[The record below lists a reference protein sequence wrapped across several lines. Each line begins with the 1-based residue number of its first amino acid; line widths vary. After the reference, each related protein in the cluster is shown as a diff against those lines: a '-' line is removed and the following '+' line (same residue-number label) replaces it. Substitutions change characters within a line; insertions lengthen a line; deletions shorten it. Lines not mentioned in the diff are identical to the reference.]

1 MEQVLILNRLL
12 DKYENSKHL
21 TQPGASTRRVMLRID
36 KKELPEYQREIAAVR
51 DRYNQAA
58 RELERDGL
66 VQLEWIS
73 GQPVF
78 SHVIL
83 ELSNVE
89 RAYSL
94 AGRQHPRA
102 AAQQVYELIQAV
114 LQNVTTPWIAAWR
127 DDVSQTLQQSWKL
140 PSLCKKEGA
149 FLADFLKML
158 SCYDGLAGEITTVRA
173 FSIRCFQNSKRFE
186 WEFQEDFLRIAE
198 RYHRELDEL
207 CSQQDMSSRDKLA
220 FLGIYAHPELYQ
232 MSGCCSLL
240 TKTGQIDLSP
250 LFPVGIA
257 LPSTAVDSIT
267 GFSLEMVNRIVFIEN
282 KTNYE
287 EYLLTELAQNE
298 LVFYHGGFL
307 SPQKHIL
314 LEQLAASLSDEVDV
328 VFWADIDLGGFQMFE
343 RLHQIFPQLCPMRM
357 SGQDVERYREF
368 GLARQMAY
376 LQYLQDALNK
386 GQFLLF
392 QGAIEKI
399 LHYGVTIEQEVF
411 LS

>member
-1 MEQVLILNRLL
+1 MLILNRLL

-21 TQPGASTRRVMLRID
+21 TRPGASTRRVMLRID
-36 KKELPEYQREIAAVR
+36 RKELPEYQREIAAVR

-102 AAQQVYELIQAV
+102 AAQQIYAIIQAV
-114 LQNVTTPWIAAWR
+114 LQNATTPWIIAWR
-127 DDVSQTLQQSWKL
+127 DDVSQTLQQTWKL
-140 PSLCKKEGA
+140 PSLCKKGSA
-149 FLADFLKML
+149 FLVNFLKIL
-158 SCYDGLAGEITTVRA
+158 SCYDGLAGETTTVRA

-186 WEFQEDFLRIAE
+186 RAFQEDFLRIAE
-198 RYHRELDEL
+198 RYHRELNEL
-207 CSQQDMSSRDKLA
+207 CAQQKMSDSGKLA

-232 MSGCCSLL
+232 MSGCCSIL
-240 TKTGQIDLSP
+240 TKTGRIDLTP
-250 LFPVGIA
+250 LFPAGLA
-257 LPSTAVDSIT
+257 LPSTTVDSIT
-267 GFSLEMVNRIVFIEN
+267 GFFLETVDRVVFIEN

-287 EYLLTELAQNE
+287 EYLLTELAPNE

-307 SPQKHIL
+307 SPQKRVL
-314 LEQLAASLSDEVDV
+314 LEMLAASLPDKTDV
-328 VFWADIDLGGFQMFE
+328 AFWADIDLGGFQMFE
-343 RLHQIFPQLCPMRM
+343 HLHKIFPQLRPMRM
-357 SGQDVERYREF
+357 SGRDVERYRAF
-368 GLARQMAY
+368 GLTRPKAY
-376 LQYLQDALNK
+376 LQCLQDALNK
-386 GQFLLF
+386 GQYLLF
-392 QGAIEKI
+392 QDAIEKI

>member
-1 MEQVLILNRLL
+1 MERILILNRLL
-12 DKYENSKHL
+12 DKYEHSKHL
-21 TQPGASTRRVMLRID
+21 TQPGTSTRRVMLRID
-36 KKELPEYQREIAAVR
+36 RKELPEYQREIASVR

-66 VQLEWIS
+66 IQLEWIY

-89 RAYSL
+89 RAYGL
-94 AGRQHPRA
+94 AGRKHPQVV
-102 AAQQVYELIQAV
+102 AQQVYEIIHVV

-127 DDVSQTLQQSWKL
+127 DDVSQTLQQTWKL
-140 PSLCKKEGA
+140 PSLCKKGSA

-158 SCYDGLAGEITTVRA
+158 SCYDGLAGETTTVRA

-186 WEFQEDFLRIAE
+186 EEFQEDFLRVAE
-198 RYHRELDEL
+198 RYLEELKEL
-207 CSQQDMSSRDKLA
+207 CTQRKMGDSGKLA

-232 MSGCCSLL
+232 MSGCCSIL
-240 TKTGQIDLSP
+240 TKTGQIDLSL
-250 LFPVGIA
+250 LFPVGLA
-257 LPSTAVDSIT
+257 LPSTAANLVT
-267 GFSLEMVNRIVFIEN
+267 GFSLETVNRVILIEN

-287 EYLLTELAQNE
+287 AYLLTELDQNE

-307 SPQKHIL
+307 SPQKRIL
-314 LEQLAASLSDEVDV
+314 LEKLAASLPDETDV
-328 VFWADIDLGGFQMFE
+328 AFWADIDLGGFQMFE
-343 RLHQIFPQLCPMRM
+343 HLHQSFPQLRPMRM
-357 SGQDVERYREF
+357 SGQDVERYRAF
-368 GLARQMAY
+368 GLARPKEY
-376 LQYLQDALNK
+376 LQRLQDAMNK

-392 QGAIEKI
+392 QDAIEKI

-411 LS
+411 LP